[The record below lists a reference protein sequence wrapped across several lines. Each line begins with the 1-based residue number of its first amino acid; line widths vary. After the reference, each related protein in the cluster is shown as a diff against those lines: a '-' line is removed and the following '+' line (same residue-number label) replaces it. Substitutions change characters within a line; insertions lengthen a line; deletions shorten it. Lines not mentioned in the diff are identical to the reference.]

1 MSPTTRHDGHP
12 RGAHEIGDDMPDSIP
27 IMTAEEIHAAFTELA
42 NFDVDVDPDEFTE
55 TVLKLQA
62 NEYVDTGNIRELR
75 AVLVRH
81 FGLGEVL
88 GAEAEHFLHHQPG
101 VD

>member
-1 MSPTTRHDGHP
+1 
-12 RGAHEIGDDMPDSIP
+12 MPDSIP

-42 NFDVDVDPDEFTE
+42 NFDVDVDAAELTE

-62 NEYVDTGNIRELR
+62 GEYVATGDIRELR